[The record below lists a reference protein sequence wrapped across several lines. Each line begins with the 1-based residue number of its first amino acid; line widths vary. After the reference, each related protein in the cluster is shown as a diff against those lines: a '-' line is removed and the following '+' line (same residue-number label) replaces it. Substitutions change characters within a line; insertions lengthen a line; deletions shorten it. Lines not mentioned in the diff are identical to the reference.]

1 MRLKHFIIYSLI
13 YIGLVGIFAFVQNA
27 SSYKVSL
34 LGVGLELPVAL
45 WFVLPIILFAILAI
59 FHVAWSGIANF
70 RQRQAVKSDED
81 IYENYAKEILLGIES
96 DKKFKTDIFKTS
108 NEITKFL
115 SPWHTHSVDI
125 ENEDISEIINV
136 LEKLKKG
143 EVVELK
149 KYKLNNDN
157 PLVIQNE
164 FNKLQENSSYASEI
178 LKNKKALDDELSKK
192 AYEAALKT
200 FSYFD
205 IKKFPFEISKDDAF
219 LLVERYAKE
228 ENFEMTKDDLLD
240 LLIICDL
247 DKYGYV
253 NVAKSLDKKI
263 EPDILI
269 ALFNKLKSEKE
280 SASYAYLYLLYEFGM
295 MEELKNILNYSDEYP
310 EFEILMDL
318 RDQGKS
324 ISANYFFR

>member
-1 MRLKHFIIYSLI
+1 MRLKHFIVYSLI

-45 WFVLPIILFAILAI
+45 WFVLPIIIFAILAI

-70 RQRQAVKSDED
+70 RQKQAIKSDED

-96 DKKFKTDIFKTS
+96 DKKFKTDTFKTS

-115 SPWHTHSVDI
+115 SPWHTHSVNI

-136 LEKLKKG
+136 LEKLKNG

-192 AYEAALKT
+192 AYEVALKT

-205 IKKFPFEISKDDAF
+205 IKKFPCEISKDDAF
-219 LLVERYAKE
+219 LLFERYAKE
-228 ENFEMTKDDLLD
+228 ENFEMTKDDLLN

-253 NVAKSLDKKI
+253 NVAKSLNKKI
-263 EPDILI
+263 EPDVLI
-269 ALFNKLKSEKE
+269 ALFNKLNSEKE

-295 MEELKNILNYSDEYP
+295 MEELKDILNYSDEYP

-318 RDQGKS
+318 RDQGKN